1 MPNSYLLQEDNASK
15 FTLEDGSG
23 FIILETSV
31 AGGTQLYQ
39 RTIRG
44 NRNDGQ
50 DDWMVS
56 YQV

>member
-15 FTLEDGSG
+15 FTLEDGTG
-23 FIILETSV
+23 FIILETSG

-44 NRNDGQ
+44 NRANGQ